1 MITKLVEG
9 KNGSKLPVAQNT
21 KLSLSEAFGTNKPDA
36 KTRTLRE
43 SKSQLVS
50 KTSKEKIPPRRVG
63 RTKIDRQNT
72 LKTEG
77 CVKKTLKAEGCAK
90 KSKLKESNAPMK
102 STPDTGYIGNAKIM
116 DKLPEVGKK
125 ANDFGFGYSNS
136 VIVDIKDAGSRD
148 GYSIYKVICVD
159 EDELDRYKET
169 GGDTYHYSVA
179 IKGKDLG
186 EAVSPK
192 ELYEKSRECGKK
204 AFKDGKEKS
213 PAQDEEYL
221 EYLKNINVG
230 DIFTENNKTFK
241 RSVKNWLEGYEKA
254 KVEAPA
260 QEIDE
265 ELADTR
271 KVVFASKL
279 TEDFDVSEITT
290 VTDFD
295 DLKDICWSGAL
306 DRLRAVEDAG
316 LEDEFFDY
324 VDENISWMGD
334 EGGTLTTTQLND
346 FIWFDCDDWL
356 DENVYNEDEPEEND
370 IDESAKSIID
380 LIGKK
385 KVVEEY
391 GYYKDEPYCDEI
403 ADSLENGLWYGE
415 TYNGTSWELTI
426 NGKGW
431 SEFSPSFADYMAE
444 EISYPVRDG
453 HLSYNGIELLLY
465 KSSMESYYGYDDL
478 DRLTPDLITLGADKD
493 AINEWLKDTDPDAEF
508 SLHYDFEIAFDV
520 DEWES
525 NEGIDE
531 SKKKGRKKKL
541 EEDEDSIN
549 DDRAIALAEYLN
561 VEPSAIEYRGNNE
574 YGEEEY
580 PDTYLVLTEEE
591 AYDAAIEDVK
601 NVYDDLGLESFT
613 PTFQDWILDNAAETG
628 WFYAAFEEMEQ
639 SYVDDIENET
649 DSVFENRLIAELVD
663 EDLLTEDDFDDW
675 GSYEPTL
682 KDTVDLDDLKR
693 QYVERLIP
701 DDPVKAYKDEFGKEE
716 FRDAVRNNDLVD
728 IDKVAEEAVSVDGV
742 AHFIASYDGEEI
754 ELSNGYYAYRTN

>member
-1 MITKLVEG
+1 
-9 KNGSKLPVAQNT
+9 
-21 KLSLSEAFGTNKPDA
+21 
-36 KTRTLRE
+36 
-43 SKSQLVS
+43 
-50 KTSKEKIPPRRVG
+50 
-63 RTKIDRQNT
+63 
-72 LKTEG
+72 
-77 CVKKTLKAEGCAK
+77 
-90 KSKLKESNAPMK
+90 
-102 STPDTGYIGNAKIM
+102 
-116 DKLPEVGKK
+116 
-125 ANDFGFGYSNS
+125 
-136 VIVDIKDAGSRD
+136 
-148 GYSIYKVICVD
+148 
-159 EDELDRYKET
+159 
-169 GGDTYHYSVA
+169 
-179 IKGKDLG
+179 
-186 EAVSPK
+186 
-192 ELYEKSRECGKK
+192 
-204 AFKDGKEKS
+204 
-213 PAQDEEYL
+213 
-221 EYLKNINVG
+221 
-230 DIFTENNKTFK
+230 
-241 RSVKNWLEGYEKA
+241 
-254 KVEAPA
+254 
-260 QEIDE
+260 
-265 ELADTR
+265 
-271 KVVFASKL
+271 
-279 TEDFDVSEITT
+279 
-290 VTDFD
+290 
-295 DLKDICWSGAL
+295 
-306 DRLRAVEDAG
+306 
-316 LEDEFFDY
+316 
-324 VDENISWMGD
+324 MGD

-356 DENVYNEDEPEEND
+356 DENVYNEDEPEDDD

-391 GYYKDEPYCDEI
+391 GAYKDEPYCDEI

-541 EEDEDSIN
+541 EEDEDSMN

-628 WFYAAFEEMEQ
+628 WFYDAFEEMEQ

-663 EDLLTEDDFDDW
+663 EGLLTEDDFDDW